1 MAPKSGSIR
10 DRRAIKKDDM
20 SDATHPKSQSDL
32 HRMTPEELGR
42 LFPIILEK
50 PSPKWPEVYRA
61 ESLLI
66 RKAFLESEIIRM
78 DHIGSTAIPN
88 IKAKPTIDVLL
99 QVSQG
104 VKDQKIIDIF
114 ESLGYQYIKPEDNP
128 PPHMMFVKGY
138 TIGGFEGQ
146 TCHVHVRYRGDWDEL
161 YFRDYLI
168 SHPHMAKEY
177 EGLKLELA
185 ARYRN
190 DREAYTNAKTP
201 FVEKINRL
209 ARGLT

>member
-1 MAPKSGSIR
+1 M
-10 DRRAIKKDDM
+10 
-20 SDATHPKSQSDL
+20 HPASDL
-32 HRMTPEELGR
+32 HRLTPEELGR
-42 LFPIILEK
+42 LFPIIIEQ
-50 PSPKWPEVYRA
+50 PSAEWPKVYRA
-61 ESLLI
+61 ESRLI
-66 RKAFLESEIIRM
+66 RDAFSESEMIRM

-99 QVSQG
+99 QVSQC

-114 ESLGYQYIKPEDNP
+114 GSLGYQYIRGADNP

-138 TIGGFEGQ
+138 TIRGFEGQ
-146 TCHVHVRYRGDWDEL
+146 TCHVHVRYQGDWDEL
-161 YFRDYLI
+161 HFRDYLI

-177 EGLKLELA
+177 EVLKHDLA
-185 ARYRN
+185 ARFPN
-190 DREAYTNAKTP
+190 DREAYTKAKTP